1 MKRSVYSKSSKIGLA
16 HYSAQML
23 SHVLIFTAHN
33 MHAHKMSTLVE
44 VLRWKA
50 GGSCLLHGLVAAHS
64 DLLCCLA
71 LIPATIRCITH
82 QVYTIQS
89 AV

>member
-1 MKRSVYSKSSKIGLA
+1 MGLA

-44 VLRWKA
+44 VLRW
-50 GGSCLLHGLVAAHS
+50 GLVAAAS
-64 DLLCCLA
+64 SMDWWLPTVTCSVASPSYPL
-71 LIPATIRCITH
+71 
-82 QVYTIQS
+82 QS